1 MEGWIVAASV
11 ITALAGL
18 TASGAAIWLAV
29 LNRQLVTASQIQVA
43 ASQEQVTASQKQVAV
58 GQEQVKVSQEQVTVS
73 QDEVRASQEQVAAI
87 KAQTTVSQEQIKI
100 SQEQVAASRDQLTV
114 SQEQLDSQQRPLL
127 IPVGT
132 PIFHQDQDNWL
143 KWEANEQ
150 PITLRNLGTGTAFN
164 SVSVLYGCTAYLHD
178 TPTGPTLVPSMHN
191 PHWSR
196 WLGVPLA
203 PGEQEDRSLTLGA
216 STFLQGNDHI
226 GGYSF
231 KAPEEPGMMAMATQG
246 ALWRV
251 ARLTT
256 TYHDIS
262 GRKYAS
268 IFDYIRNL
276 GWYKVDV
283 LRDIE
288 RDLLDMEGY
297 YRSVPAQETP
307 EDQTTDQ
314 AQ

>member
-11 ITALAGL
+11 ITALAAL
-18 TASGAAIWLAV
+18 LATGAAIWLAI
-29 LNRQLVTASQIQVA
+29 LNRQLVK
-43 ASQEQVTASQKQVAV
+43 ASQKQVAV
-58 GQEQVKVSQEQVTVS
+58 SQEQVK
-73 QDEVRASQEQVAAI
+73 I
-87 KAQTTVSQEQIKI
+87 
-100 SQEQVAASRDQLTV
+100 

-132 PIFHQDQDNWL
+132 PIFHPEHDNWL
-143 KWEANEQ
+143 KWEVNEQ
-150 PITLRNLGTGTAFN
+150 PISLRNLGTGTAFN
-164 SVSVLYGCTAYLHD
+164 IASILYGCTAYIHD
-178 TPTGPTLVPSMHN
+178 SPTGPKLYPSIHD

-196 WLGVPLA
+196 WLGMPIA
-203 PGEQEDRSLTLGA
+203 PGEQEDRSL
-216 STFLQGNDHI
+216 LQGNDHI
-226 GGYSF
+226 GDYSF

-268 IFDYIRNL
+268 IFDYVRNL

-283 LRDIE
+283 AQDIT
-288 RDLLDMEGY
+288 RDLFDMEGY
-297 YRSVPAQETP
+297 YRGAPEQEATR
-307 EDQTTDQ
+307 DQTADQ
-314 AQ
+314 TED